1 MRLRPFQPLFGLCS
15 VQRVENLLSAR
26 CAHNAL
32 QVRQGGFFYAFYA
45 LELLQKRCAQ
55 LRSDAWDIVE
65 FRCRLPCRTLFPV
78 KRYGEAMHLFL
89 HGTKRSK

>member
-45 LELLQKRCAQ
+45 LELLQSAVRNFGPMPGI
-55 LRSDAWDIVE
+55 LSSSDAV
-65 FRCRLPCRTLFPV
+65 CRAERFSL
-78 KRYGEAMHLFL
+78 
-89 HGTKRSK
+89 